1 MPLVPLESLP
11 DGARTWVF
19 GASRALTAEEA
30 ARLLAPVDAY
40 LAHWKAHGAPL
51 TVARAFTHD
60 RFLTIAV
67 DQRTAG
73 ATGCSIDGLFREL
86 QGMERTLDASLVAGG
101 RVFWRDAQGTVQS
114 GSRDDFEAA
123 AASGAVQAATPV
135 FDPTVMHL
143 GDWRARFERPA
154 GEGWHAHLLPVPR

>member
-1 MPLVPLESLP
+1 
-11 DGARTWVF
+11 
-19 GASRALTAEEA
+19 
-30 ARLLAPVDAY
+30 
-40 LAHWKAHGAPL
+40 
-51 TVARAFTHD
+51 
-60 RFLTIAV
+60 
-67 DQRTAG
+67 
-73 ATGCSIDGLFREL
+73 
-86 QGMERTLDASLVAGG
+86 MERTLDASLVAGG

-154 GEGWHAHLLPVPR
+154 GEGWHAQLLPVPR